1 MNPMDPRPN
10 DFDRTL
16 SDRQADMRRS
26 VEMARF
32 AHSRTRM
39 LARFVG
45 SLVER
50 LDPTGRERRRSRSAS

>member
-1 MNPMDPRPN
+1 MNPMDPRPH

-16 SDRQADMRRS
+16 ADRQAEMRRS
-26 VEMARF
+26 SSMARF

-39 LARFVG
+39 LAHYVG

-50 LDPTGRERRRSRSAS
+50 LDPTGRERRRSRSSS